1 MASKYLYT
9 YRLFILFITAVVTSV
24 VAEAAPVLYE
34 EDLFQQTDT
43 VPTIQDTV
51 PIIDS
56 LKYPIS
62 DRRTDRLSYDRPRG
76 FDLKDPS
83 NIRDSIIYDPKE
95 KKYYILEKI
104 GDKYYRK
111 PTSLSFDEFMRI
123 QARKQETDYF
133 RQRAN
138 TISMLNSSLQRPKLT
153 ATDDLFNRLFGNG
166 AIDIRPQGNV
176 SITAGYMGQNVKNP
190 TLPERARRN
199 GGFDFDMGAN
209 LNVLANIG
217 DKVKLPI
224 SYNTQSTFDW
234 ENQLKLEY
242 TGKPDEI
249 IKKIELGNTSF
260 ASKGTLIPG
269 AQSLFGVKTQ
279 LQFGK
284 LWVTGVFATQ
294 RAQRQSRSLAGGA
307 ATSQITVRGDDYD
320 ENRHFLLAQYF
331 RQKYNEAMSTLP
343 LISSQAQIMRM
354 EVWVTNRTSSNVTTD
369 SRDIVGL
376 MDIGEPVPYG
386 AWGGTGNPL
395 DLPRNDANQLY
406 SQIISNPSSRN
417 PSVAV
422 SNLTGLGLRQVQDFE
437 KTFARKLDSSQY
449 VYNRQ
454 LGFLSLNTPLQ
465 ANEVLAVAFQYTYN
479 GRVYQVGEF
488 SQDVPVDS
496 TSGVQKVLFL
506 KLLKATSARTQL
518 PIWKLMM
525 KNIYTLKSEN
535 GDYLS
540 ALDRTDFQLN
550 ILYDEPGGGQK
561 RYLPEGEQAG
571 VPLLTLLNLDRL
583 NNQNDPQPDGVFDFL
598 EGYTVFSNKA
608 QIVFPVLE
616 PFGRD
621 LQFAFSDPALQQ
633 KYLYLPLYDTIKA
646 IAQTYA
652 NLNRFVMKGVAKA
665 SSMGQSEISL
675 NAFNVPQGSVTV
687 TAGGR
692 MLTEGVDYEINY
704 SLGTVRI
711 LNQAILSSGVPVDVR
726 FENQAAFGIQQRNY
740 MGLRLDYLANKN
752 LSIGATA
759 VRLSERPYFTKVGFG
774 EDPIRNTML
783 GVDFNYQNEVP
794 RLNRLLDKLPFYSPQ
809 GTSTITAFGEAA
821 KIIPGHAPQIGKG
834 RNGLIYIDDFEGTR
848 ASIDLRFP
856 LISWALASTPQG
868 ATDENDNV
876 LFPESTLYNNL
887 DYGKNRAKLAWYN
900 IEPILQETRNASN
913 PLQGNTEEL
922 SDPRV
927 RAVSQAEIFP
937 LRTPDFGLNQLVTF
951 DMAFYP
957 RERGPYNYDA
967 TGVDA
972 TGRLTNPR
980 QRWGGMMRAIDQ
992 TDFETNNVEFIEFWI
1007 LDPYIKNPGSTG
1019 GQLYFN
1025 LGNVSEDIL
1034 KDGKR
1039 SYENGLPTPKIPAQT
1054 ETSVWG
1060 TSPINPIQVTQAF
1073 SNDPEDREFQDVGFD
1088 GMGDEQERTARQ
1100 QFLQSL
1106 ATSVGTGS
1114 EAYQKAQADP
1124 SSDNFR
1130 FYRDAEYDKMNAG
1143 ILARYKNFNS
1153 PQGNSPVSST
1163 GSQFS
1168 SAATLYP
1175 DAEDLNKDNTLNEN
1189 EEYFQYRVD
1198 IKPNTHPN
1206 MQIGTN
1212 FIVDK
1217 KEVSVQLA
1225 NGSKENQIWYQF
1237 RIPISAYHKKIGNIP
1252 DFKAIQFI
1260 RMFMTGFEDST
1271 VLRFAKL
1278 ELIRNQWR
1286 KFTYELDTAGVYKPL
1301 PTNDPANFNVGA
1313 VNIEENDRRQPIPYR
1328 MPPGIERVQSLSNGG
1343 INILQNEQA
1352 MNLQIC
1358 NLPSGQSRSVFKTF
1372 NLDIRQFRRL
1382 MMFMHAESVQGQP
1395 ELTDGRIKAV
1405 IRIGNDFINNFYEI
1419 KIPLKI
1425 TPPGSTRD
1433 TEIWPDENNLDFDLT
1448 ILEQLKIERNLQ
1460 LVNPNNI
1467 YRKTVDNREYS
1478 VIGSPNFGEVKGI
1491 LVGVENPGDGTGA
1504 PICTEVWINELRL
1517 SQIDEKG
1524 GWAALG
1530 RVDIALADLGSL
1542 TFSGNT
1548 HTIGFG
1554 ALEQRV
1560 AERARDNFVQFDA
1573 AANMQ
1578 LGKLLPRGA
1587 GIEIPVYASIS
1598 QTISTPEYDP
1608 YDKDIKL
1615 KDKLDVASGNVKDSI
1630 RNAAIDITTIKTV
1643 NFTNVRKLLPE
1654 GKKQRLWSISNFDL
1668 SYSYTSIKA
1677 HSPTIENNEI
1687 KKYRGGIGYN
1697 YTGQPKNWEPF
1708 RNLIRSKSPWFDIIK
1723 DFNLNPTPSLIGIRW
1738 DVNRQ
1743 FGAVRPR
1750 EVYVPGTIPSPFKI
1764 PETFDKFFTFDRRY
1778 NYRWDISRSL
1788 NFDYE
1793 AINNSRIDEPMGRID
1808 SEAKKDT
1815 VRRNFFKGGRNVLFN
1830 QRADFTYSLP
1840 TAKFPALDWT
1850 NANLAYKTTYS
1861 WIGAS
1866 RLAINLGNTIQNSN
1880 AKSATVDLDFN
1891 RLYNKLSFFRALDQ
1905 QGGNNN
1911 QPQNPRA
1918 NARGRQQQDTTRG
1931 RPKRD
1936 PNELPDLNP
1945 FVKGMGKIITSLKR
1959 ININYSEGA
1968 TSFIPGFMD
1977 STQYLGQNLRSGAPG
1992 LGFILG
1998 RQPDSGWLNNA
2009 ARKGWISRDS
2019 LQNNLTRQT
2028 FDQQLT
2034 VNAQVEPFRDLTI
2047 ALDMNKT
2054 FNRTYSELFKD
2065 TIGNGQFGHLNP
2077 YAGGGFSVSYISFQT
2092 MFKKSDPNVI
2102 SETFRRF
2109 QDNRIILSERLGT
2122 KNPYS
2127 GVQGADGYY
2136 LGYSRYAQDV
2146 LIPSF
2151 IAAYTNK
2158 DPRSVPLLKS
2168 TGANVRSNPFSGYM
2182 PKPNWKLTYR
2192 GLNRIQPLDKVFTN
2206 FEVSHGYN
2214 STLSMNAFNSNL
2226 LFQDRWGLSFPSFLD
2241 TVSGNFIP
2249 YFLIPNITIQEQF
2262 APLVGFNVA
2271 FTNQLAIGVEYTK
2284 NRTLSLSM
2292 IDYQLSEMKSSRLRV
2307 NAQWRI
2313 RGFSLPFGINLNLF
2327 NRRGSDSTSSR
2338 SESDVKFSLEFSIQD
2353 DITANSRLDQEN
2365 AFATSGQKV
2374 ITIFPTI
2381 DYVLSNRIQL
2391 KFYFDQQRRIPY
2403 ISSSAPM
2410 TNTRAGVTVNISLA
2424 Q

>member
-1 MASKYLYT
+1 MTTSHHTDIVRIVLLIAAFTALAS
-9 YRLFILFITAVVTSV
+9 TALVTPAGASPLQQRDTIP
-24 VAEAAPVLYE
+24 APANK
-34 EDLFQQTDT
+34 DSIPST
-43 VPTIQDTV
+43 
-51 PIIDS
+51 DS

-62 DRRTDRLSYDRPRG
+62 DRRTDRMTSNRYNS
-76 FDLKDPS
+76 FDLNDPS
-83 NIRDSIIYDPKE
+83 NIRDSIVYDHKE
-95 KKYYILEKI
+95 KKYYIIEKV

-111 PTSLSFDEFMRI
+111 PTSLTFDEFMRI
-123 QARKQETDYF
+123 QARRQETDYF

-138 TISMLNSSLQRPKLT
+138 TISLLNRSLLRPKLT
-153 ATDDLFNRLFGNG
+153 ANDDLFNRLFGNG
-166 AIDIRPQGNV
+166 KIDIRPQGNV
-176 SITAGYMGQNVKNP
+176 SITAGYQGQNVKNP

-199 GGFDFDMGAN
+199 GGFDFDMAAN
-209 LNVLANIG
+209 LNVIANIG

-294 RAQRQSRSLAGGA
+294 RSQRQSRALQGGA
-307 ATSQITVRGDDYD
+307 STSSITVRGDDYD

-331 RQKYNEAMSTLP
+331 NRKYNDAMKTIP
-343 LISSQAQIMRM
+343 LISSQVQVMRM
-354 EVWVTNRTSSNVTTD
+354 EVWVTNRTGTGVTTD
-369 SRDIVGL
+369 TRDIVGL
-376 MDIGEPVPYG
+376 MDIGEPAPYG
-386 AWGGTGNPL
+386 AWGGSGNAL
-395 DLPRNDANQLY
+395 DLPGNNANTLY
-406 SQIISNPSSRN
+406 SRITGNSASRN
-417 PSVAV
+417 PSLVV
-422 SNLTGLGLRQVQDFE
+422 GNLTGMGLRQVQDFE

-449 VYNRQ
+449 IYNRQ
-454 LGFLSLNTPLQ
+454 LGYVSLNAPLQ
-465 ANEVLAVAFQYTYN
+465 PNEVLAVAFQYTYN

-518 PIWKLMM
+518 PIWDLMM
-525 KNIYTLKSEN
+525 KNIYTLKSDN

-550 ILYDEPGGGQK
+550 VLYDEPGGGQK
-561 RYLPEGEQAG
+561 RYLPEGDQAG

-583 NNQNDPQPDGVFDFL
+583 NNQNDPQPDGVFDFM
-598 EGYTVFSNKA
+598 EGYTVMAGRA
-608 QIVFPVLE
+608 QIIFPVLE

-633 KYLYLPLYDTIKA
+633 KYLYRPLYDTIKA

-652 NLNRFVMKGVAKA
+652 NLNRFVMKGTARA

-692 MLTEGVDYEINY
+692 TLQEGIDYEINY

-711 LNQAILSSGVPVDVR
+711 LNQAILSSGVPVDVQ
-726 FENQAAFGIQQRNY
+726 FENQAAFGLQQRNY
-740 MGLRLDYLANKN
+740 MGLRLDYLANEN

-759 VRLSERPYFTKVGFG
+759 VRLSERPYFTKMGYG

-783 GVDFNYQNEVP
+783 GVDFNYRNEVP
-794 RLNRLLDKLPFYSPQ
+794 RLNRWLDKLPFYSPN
-809 GTSTITAFGEAA
+809 GTSSITAFGEAA

-834 RNGLIYIDDFEGTR
+834 KDGLIYIDDFEGTR

-868 ATDENDNV
+868 ATDRNGNV
-876 LFPESTLYNNL
+876 LFPEATQYNDLN
-887 DYGKNRAKLAWYN
+887 YGKNRAKLAWYN
-900 IEPILQETRNASN
+900 IEPILQESRNSSN
-913 PLQGNTEEL
+913 PLQGNVEEL

-937 LRTPDFGLNQLVTF
+937 LRTPDFGQNQLVTF
-951 DMAFYP
+951 DLAYYP

-967 TGVDA
+967 TGLEGS
-972 TGRLTNPR
+972 GRLTNPT
-980 QRWGGMMRAIDQ
+980 QRWGGMMRSIDQ

-1007 LDPYIKNPGSTG
+1007 LDPYIKNENSTG

-1025 LGNVSEDIL
+1025 LGNVSEDVL

-1039 SYENGLPTPKIPAQT
+1039 AYENGLPTPTIPAQT
-1054 ETSVWG
+1054 DNSIWG
-1060 TSPINPIQVTQAF
+1060 TVPVNPIQVTPSF
-1073 SNDPEDREFQDVGFD
+1073 SNDPADRPFQDVGFD
-1088 GMGDEQERTARQ
+1088 GLGDDDERSTRQ
-1100 QFLQSL
+1100 QYLQNL
-1106 ATSVGTGS
+1106 QTTFGAGS
-1114 EAYQKAQADP
+1114 QAYQNALSDP
-1124 SSDNFR
+1124 STDNFR
-1130 FYRDAEYDKMNAG
+1130 YYRDAEYDKVGAG

-1153 PQGNSPVSST
+1153 PQGNSPVSTASAE
-1163 GSQFS
+1163 FS

-1189 EEYFQYRVD
+1189 EEYFQYRIEV
-1198 IKPNTHPN
+1198 KPKTHPD
-1206 MQIGTN
+1206 MQIGSN

-1217 KEVSVQLA
+1217 KEVNVQLA
-1225 NGSKENQIWYQF
+1225 NGAKENQTWYQF
-1237 RIPISAYHKKIGNIP
+1237 RVPISSYDKKIGNIP
-1252 DFKAIQFI
+1252 DFKSIQFI

-1286 KFTYELDTAGVYKPL
+1286 KFTYELDTAGVYKPISAS
-1301 PTNDPANFNVGA
+1301 DPVGFNVGA
-1313 VNIEENDRRQPIPYR
+1313 VNIEENDRRQPIVYR
-1328 MPPGIERVQSLSNGG
+1328 IPPGIERVQALSNGG
-1343 INILQNEQA
+1343 INILQNEQS
-1352 MNLQIC
+1352 MNMQIC
-1358 NLPSGQSRSVFKTF
+1358 NLPSGESRAVFKTY
-1372 NLDIRQFRRL
+1372 NLDVRQFRRML
-1382 MMFMHAESVQGQP
+1382 MFMHAESVQGQP
-1395 ELTDGRIKAV
+1395 ALTDGRINAV

-1425 TPPGSTRD
+1425 TPFGATAD
-1433 TEIWPDENNLDFDLT
+1433 TEIWPEENNLDFDLG
-1448 ILEQLKIERNLQ
+1448 ILEQLKTERNLQ
-1460 LVNPNNI
+1460 LFNPNNI
-1467 YRKTVDNREYS
+1467 YRKTVDNRVYS
-1478 VIGSPNFGEVKGI
+1478 VIGSPNFGEVKGF
-1491 LVGVENPGDGTGA
+1491 LVGIENPGDGTGA

-1530 RVDIALADLGSL
+1530 RVDIALADLGTL

-1560 AERARDNFVQFDA
+1560 NERAREDFVQFDA
-1573 AANMQ
+1573 AANLQ
-1578 LGKLLPRGA
+1578 LGKLLPRGL
-1587 GIEIPVYASIS
+1587 GIEIPMYASIS
-1598 QTISTPEYDP
+1598 QTINTPEYDP

-1615 KDKLDVASGNVKDSI
+1615 RDKLDAAGNKRDSV
-1630 RNAAIDITTIKTV
+1630 RRAAIDIVTIKTV
-1643 NFTNVRKLLPE
+1643 NFTNVRKTLPE

-1668 SYSYTSIKA
+1668 SYSFTSIKG
-1677 HSPTIENNEI
+1677 HNPLIENNEV
-1687 KKYRGGIGYN
+1687 KKYKGGIGYN
-1697 YTGQPKNWEPF
+1697 YTGQPKSWEPF
-1708 RNLIRSKSPWFDIIK
+1708 KNLIKSKSPWFDFIR

-1764 PETFDKFFTFDRRY
+1764 PETYDKFFTFDRRY
-1778 NYRWDISRSL
+1778 NYRWDITRSL

-1793 AINNSRIDEPMGRID
+1793 SMNNSRIDEPTGRLD
-1808 SEAKKDT
+1808 TKAKKDT
-1815 VRRNFFKGGRNVLFN
+1815 VRNNLFKGGRNVLFN
-1830 QRADFTYSLP
+1830 QRMDFTYALP
-1840 TAKFPALDWT
+1840 TNKLPALDWT
-1850 NANLAYKTTYS
+1850 TANLAYKTTYS

-1880 AKSATVDLDFN
+1880 AKSATVDFDFN
-1891 RLYNKLSFFRALDQ
+1891 RLYSKFRILRALDQ
-1905 QGGNNN
+1905 NQNNDN
-1911 QPQNPRA
+1911 APKPPTPPGRKNPS
-1918 NARGRQQQDTTRG
+1918 DTSKTKR
-1931 RPKRD
+1931 RRD
-1936 PNELPDLNP
+1936 PNELPELSG
-1945 FVKGMGKIITSLKR
+1945 FVKGIGKIITSVKR
-1959 ININYSEGA
+1959 INLTYSEGA
-1968 TSFIPGFMD
+1968 TTFIPGYMD
-1977 STQYLGQNLRSGAPG
+1977 STKQLGQNWGSMAPG

-1998 RQPDSGWLNNA
+1998 RQPDTNWLNNA
-2009 ARKGWISRDS
+2009 ARKGLISRDS

-2028 FDQQLT
+2028 FDQQFT
-2034 VNAQVEPFRDLTI
+2034 ANAQLEPVRDLTI
-2047 ALDMNKT
+2047 DLSLNKT

-2065 TIGNGQFGHLNP
+2065 TLGNGQFAHLNP
-2077 YAGGGFSVSYISFQT
+2077 YAGGGFSISYISFQT
-2092 MFKKSDPNVI
+2092 LFKKTDPNVI
-2102 SETFRRF
+2102 SETFRKF
-2109 QDNRIILSERLGT
+2109 QDNRIVLSERLG
-2122 KNPYS
+2122 KQNPYS
-2127 GVQGADGYY
+2127 QVKGADGYY
-2136 LGYSRYAQDV
+2136 LGYTRYAQDV

-2151 IAAYTNK
+2151 VAAYTNK
-2158 DPRSVPLLKS
+2158 DPNSIALLKT
-2168 TGANVRSNPFSGYM
+2168 TGSNVRSNPFSGYI
-2182 PKPNWKLTYR
+2182 PKPNWKITYR
-2192 GLNRIQPLDKVFTN
+2192 GLNRIAPLDKIFTD
-2206 FEVSHGYN
+2206 FRLSHGYN
-2214 STLSMNAFNSNL
+2214 STLAMNAFNSNL
-2226 LFQDRWGLSFPSFLD
+2226 LFQDRWGLSFPSFID
-2241 TVSGNFIP
+2241 TVSNNFIP
-2249 YFLIPNITIQEQF
+2249 YFLVPNITIQEQF
-2262 APLVGFNVA
+2262 APLVGLDFA
-2271 FTNQLAIGVEYTK
+2271 LTNQLAVGLEYTK
-2284 NRTLSLSM
+2284 SRTLSLSL
-2292 IDYQLSEMKSSRLRV
+2292 IDYQLSEMRSSRFRV
-2307 NAQWRI
+2307 NASWRI
-2313 RGFSLPFGINLNLF
+2313 RGFNLPFSINLF
-2327 NRRGSDSTSSR
+2327 KRGGGSDSTSKK

-2365 AFATSGQKV
+2365 AFATNGQKV
-2374 ITIFPTI
+2374 IIIYPTI

-2391 KFYFDQQRRIPY
+2391 KFYFDQQRRLPY

-2410 TNTRAGVTVNISLA
+2410 TTTRAGVTVNISLA
-2424 Q
+2424 P